1 MCVWVHDHIETSC
14 QFLSV
19 IPQVLSSLFWD
30 LSLAWKSFIRPSWLA
45 NQLDR
50 VPRHLPVATS
60 LELGLSASHYAMYI
74 YVGSEIEF
82 TSSCFP
88 DNCFPR
94 PYLPISAYCV
104 CTVWNFGFIMSFR
117 RSIIFQYLPL
127 VFLSV

>member
-1 MCVWVHDHIETSC
+1 MYLISKLVFFSLHMCVWVHDHIETSC
-14 QFLSV
+14 QFLNV

-50 VPRHLPVATS
+50 VPRYLPVATS
-60 LELGLSASHYAMYI
+60 LELGLSANHYAMYI

-88 DNCFPR
+88 
-94 PYLPISAYCV
+94 
-104 CTVWNFGFIMSFR
+104 G
-117 RSIIFQYLPL
+117 
-127 VFLSV
+127 

>member
-30 LSLAWKSFIRPSWLA
+30 LSLAWKSSIRPSWLA

-60 LELGLSASHYAMYI
+60 PELGVSANRYAMYI
-74 YVGSEIEF
+74 YVVLRLNSLLPAFLTEL
-82 TSSCFP
+82 FP
-88 DNCFPR
+88 QTLLTN
-94 PYLPISAYCV
+94 
-104 CTVWNFGFIMSFR
+104 
-117 RSIIFQYLPL
+117 
-127 VFLSV
+127 